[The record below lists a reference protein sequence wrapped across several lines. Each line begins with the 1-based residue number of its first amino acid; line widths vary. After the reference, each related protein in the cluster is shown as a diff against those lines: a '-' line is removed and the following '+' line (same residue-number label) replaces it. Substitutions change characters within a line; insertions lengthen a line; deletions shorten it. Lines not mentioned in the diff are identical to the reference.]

1 MSIEIVSTIIELFLR
16 HLNRRVYIMKHG
28 TVSRRSFVF
37 GSLATA
43 AGLAAGAEKIG
54 RKRPVSPNEKLN
66 IAGIGIGG
74 RGRSNLRELG
84 SENIVALCDVDDE
97 YAAET
102 FAKYPKAKKYKDYR
116 VMLEKQKDIDAVM
129 VATPDHTHAI
139 ISMTAIKLGKHVY
152 CEKPLT
158 HTLFE
163 ARKLTEAA
171 REMNVA
177 TQMGIQGHSHEGVR
191 QIIEWINAGAIGPV
205 REVHIWTDRPKGW
218 WPQGVDRPTGTPPV
232 PATLDWDLWLGPA
245 PERPYNPAYL
255 PFKWRGWW
263 DFGCGAFGDMGCHL
277 MDAPYWALDL
287 GYPATVEASSTAVN
301 DETAPLASMV
311 HYTFPARGNKPP
323 VKLTWYDGGLLPP
336 RPEELPDG
344 HPMGNQNGGV
354 IFVGD
359 KGKILAS
366 DENARNPR
374 LLPVSLAKSFPA
386 PPKTIP
392 RSPGHHKE
400 WIEACKDGEPAKAN
414 FDYSGPLTE
423 NVLLGNVAIRVG
435 KKMYWDGRNMK
446 CSNAPEANDYVQC
459 AYREGWTL

>member
-1 MSIEIVSTIIELFLR
+1 MQQE
-16 HLNRRVYIMKHG
+16 K
-28 TVSRRSFVF
+28 VSRRVF
-37 GSLATA
+37 LTGSAVIV
-43 AGLAAGAEKIG
+43 AGLASASEKTK
-54 RKRPVSPNEKLN
+54 KRRRISPNDKLN

-74 RGRSNLRELG
+74 RGKSNLEDLDG
-84 SENIVALCDVDDE
+84 ENIVALCDVDE
-97 YAAET
+97 GYAAKT
-102 FAKYPKAKKYKDYR
+102 FAKYPKAKQYKDYR
-116 VMLEKQKDIDAVM
+116 IMLEKQKDIDAVM

-139 ISMTAIKLGKHVY
+139 ISMAAIKAGKHVY

-171 REMNVA
+171 REMKVA

-191 QIIEWINAGAIGPV
+191 QICEWIQAGAIGPV

-218 WPQGVDRPTGTPPV
+218 WPQGVDRPQDTPTV
-232 PATLDWDLWLGPA
+232 PPTLDWDLWLGPA
-245 PERPYNPAYL
+245 PTRPYNPAYH

-287 GYPATVEASSTAVN
+287 GYPTSVEASSTAVN
-301 DETAPLASMV
+301 SETGPVASMV
-311 HYTFPARGNKPP
+311 HYYFPARSEKPP

-344 HPMGNQNGGV
+344 EPMGNENGGV

-366 DENARNPR
+366 DENAKTPR
-374 LLPVSLAKSFPA
+374 LLPLSLAKEFPT
-386 PPKTIP
+386 PEKTIP
-392 RSPGHHKE
+392 RSPGHHAE
-400 WIEACKDGEPAKAN
+400 FIAACKGGQPAGAN

-423 NVLLGNVAIRVG
+423 NVLLGNLAIRVG
-435 KKMYWDGRNMK
+435 KKLHWDGPNMK
-446 CSNAPEANDYVQC
+446 CSNVPEANDLIQC
-459 AYREGWTL
+459 AYREGWSL